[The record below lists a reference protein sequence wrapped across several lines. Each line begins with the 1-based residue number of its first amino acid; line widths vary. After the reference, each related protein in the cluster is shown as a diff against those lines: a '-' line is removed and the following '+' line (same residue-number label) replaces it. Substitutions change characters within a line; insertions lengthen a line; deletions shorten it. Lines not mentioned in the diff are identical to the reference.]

1 VQGSL
6 IHGPK
11 KPCLIGFVLHFF
23 LGSTTHGDPTYE
35 NGERINERKVK
46 HALGLLPNWV
56 HEISLPKTIW
66 N

>member
-11 KPCLIGFVLHFF
+11 KPCLVGFVLPFF
-23 LGSTTHGDPTYE
+23 LGSMIHGDPTYE
-35 NGERINERKVK
+35 NGERTNERKVK
-46 HALGLLPNWV
+46 ACFGPSHWV
-56 HEISLPKTIW
+56 HEISLPKRIW